1 MQAAEKQKVF
11 LVYDHDCPVC
21 RSYCTRLAPRDD
33 RVEIALV
40 NARSDQDLMPDITAA
55 GLDIDEGMVLKVGDD
70 LYYGSEAVWRLTAF
84 TRRQG
89 VTGLIDRALFFS
101 RRAARLTYPMGKA
114 LRNLLLRALGVP
126 KIGNLKPDNAL
137 RHQLGAAWARLRPG
151 IQARFAHEPAAGEV
165 FVYDGVMQTI
175 RRSRA
180 GWLFAQLT
188 RVIGNPL
195 TPYAGQN
202 VPMQVRLFAKNGGV
216 CWERHYQYAGRAPV
230 IVSSIKRESAA
241 GEMLEVVGGGFG
253 MKLAVFTEDG
263 QLYFRSYS
271 YFCNFLFWQ
280 IPLPHLLTPG
290 RTDVA
295 HLDHGDG
302 SFTFRLSITHPYLG
316 ETFFQEG
323 VFRRAFD
330 KGCATA

>member
-21 RSYCTRLAPRDD
+21 RGYCTRLSPRDD
-33 RVEIALV
+33 SVEIALV
-40 NARSDQDLMPDITAA
+40 NARAPGAVMDDITDA
-55 GLDIDEGMVLKVGDD
+55 GLDIDECIALKIGDD
-70 LYYGSEAVWRLTAF
+70 IFYGSDAAWRLTAY
-84 TRRQG
+84 TRRSG
-89 VTGLIDRALFFS
+89 LTGFIDRVCFFS
-101 RRAARLTYPMGKA
+101 RRAAAVMYPACKSV
-114 LRNLLLRALGVP
+114 RNLLLRALRIP
-126 KIGNLKPDNAL
+126 KINNLKPENAL
-137 RHQLGAAWARLRPG
+137 KHQLGATWARLRPG
-151 IQARFAHEPAAGEV
+151 IQTRFAREPAAGEV
-165 FVYDGVMQTI
+165 FVYSGNMHII

-195 TPYAGQN
+195 TPYAGEN
-202 VPMQVRLFAKNGGV
+202 VPMQVRLYAKDGGV
-216 CWERHYQYAGRAPV
+216 CWERFYQYPQRAPV
-230 IVSSIKRESAA
+230 LVSSVKRESAQ

-253 MKLAVFTEDG
+253 MKLQVFTEDG
-263 QLYFRSYS
+263 QLYFRSYQ
-271 YFCNFLFWQ
+271 YFCTFLFWQ

-302 SFTFRLSITHPYLG
+302 NFTFRLAINHPWLG

-330 KGCATA
+330 KEGAKA